1 LTKKSSYLLDSVAHF
16 GRTSPRKSTGR
27 VGFSSTGKD
36 EGETPAVFVSWND
49 GMSKGPTEV
58 PTRLRQESG
67 IEEVILALWRH
78 ESCFVVLCSPL
89 CSRNASEDSTN
100 ILGCRSG
107 VAILVHV
114 VTETSCTNGSI
125 SKA

>member
-1 LTKKSSYLLDSVAHF
+1 
-16 GRTSPRKSTGR
+16 
-27 VGFSSTGKD
+27 
-36 EGETPAVFVSWND
+36 
-49 GMSKGPTEV
+49 MSKGPTEV
-58 PTRLRQESG
+58 PARLRQESG
-67 IEEVILALWRH
+67 VEEVILALWRH

-100 ILGCRSG
+100 ILGCGLG
-107 VAILVHV
+107 VAILVLV